1 MMVHNDIPVLEKK
14 AKKLRRDVLEMVYRA
29 KSGHLGGSF
38 SMIDVLTALFYHE
51 MQYDVQNPKKPDRD
65 RFILSKGHT
74 APALYAI
81 LADVG
86 FFPENLL
93 INSYRRMNSVLQGH
107 PDMKKTPGIEMTS
120 GSLGI
125 GLSAANGM
133 AMGNRYQDIRSRIY
147 CMLGDGEI
155 EEGQIWE
162 AAAAAAHYQLDN
174 LIAFIDKNGLQN
186 DDTTFKVKNL
196 FDLADKWS
204 AFGWHV
210 IEINGHDFNEI
221 IDAIDKAKEIKH
233 KPVMIIC
240 NTIKGKGVSFMENVI
255 EFHGKTPTEDEY
267 KQAMKELS

>member
-14 AKKLRRDVLEMVYRA
+14 AKKLRRDVLEMVCHA

-81 LADVG
+81 MADVG

-93 INSYRRMNSVLQGH
+93 INSYRKINSVLQGH

-186 DDTTFKVKNL
+186 DDTTFMVKNM

-221 IDAIDKAKEIKH
+221 IDAIDKAKEIKY